1 MDGLLQPPS
10 ATAFDAAASAL
21 SLTVY
26 LVVAIAGLGR
36 APRDARARTFLAV
49 ALTGAV
55 PYALSPLQWWKGT
68 AVYTPAI
75 IAATAVSFA
84 LGSAALFHFTQVFP
98 RRRPWILA
106 HTTWLA
112 AAYVVPL
119 VPVAALAWFVGQV
132 TQQVAALDTAG
143 SGGLGAVSDAGLIAI
158 LMLAAFPL
166 VVLVGVVLPFCGVLS
181 LFKSWQEAKKEGNA
195 PARVATL
202 RMLISQM
209 GGGVLAVLVLPLLHV
224 IGVGPPWSAV
234 IAALTYGFA
243 LIMPLAYAAAARS
256 GMLSTS
262 A

>member
-1 MDGLLQPPS
+1 MDGLLQPQS
-10 ATAFDAAASAL
+10 TTVFDAAASAL

-26 LVVAIAGLGR
+26 LAVAIAALAR
-36 APRDARARTFLAV
+36 APRDVRARTFLAV
-49 ALTGAV
+49 ALTSAV

-98 RRRPWILA
+98 RRRPWIRA
-106 HTTWLA
+106 HATWLV
-112 AAYVVPL
+112 AAY
-119 VPVAALAWFVGQV
+119 ALPPAPIATIAWFVGTV
-132 TQQVAALDTAG
+132 TQQVAALDAAG
-143 SGGLGAVSDAGLIAI
+143 SGGLGAVSDTGLIAI
-158 LMLAAFPL
+158 VVLLSVPL

-181 LFKSWQEAKKEGNA
+181 LFKSWQEAKQDGNE
-195 PARVATL
+195 PARLVTL

-209 GGGVLAVLVLPLLHV
+209 GGGVLAVLVLPLLHL

-234 IAALTYGFA
+234 VAALTYACA
-243 LIMPLAYAAAARS
+243 LIMPLAYAAAARR
-256 GMLSTS
+256 GVFSTS